1 MRDSTQIYWIHKM
14 YGWVGTYR
22 PPCRASGGL
31 LCHLQKTI
39 KHESSERQT
48 CITNFNTS
56 LVKDIDEL
64 KQEVKE
70 LKRDVEESFL
80 VDVNS
85 DPQKVTDLLSSLAV
99 RLEQITGQAS
109 QYKQYQRD
117 LQVLNFREENA
128 HNYSKNGSNENVA
141 V

>member
-1 MRDSTQIYWIHKM
+1 MMVDLLMYLCM
-14 YGWVGTYR
+14 YGSFLNHKLLFLLQNTLVLQ
-22 PPCRASGGL
+22 ASGGL

-70 LKRDVEESFL
+70 LKRDVEGSSYWPCRDWENRNNKRFSQIICSL
-80 VDVNS
+80 VCCV
-85 DPQKVTDLLSSLAV
+85 
-99 RLEQITGQAS
+99 
-109 QYKQYQRD
+109 
-117 LQVLNFREENA
+117 
-128 HNYSKNGSNENVA
+128 
-141 V
+141 

>member
-70 LKRDVEESFL
+70 LKRDVEGSSYWPCRDWENRNNKRFSQIICSL
-80 VDVNS
+80 VCCV
-85 DPQKVTDLLSSLAV
+85 
-99 RLEQITGQAS
+99 
-109 QYKQYQRD
+109 
-117 LQVLNFREENA
+117 
-128 HNYSKNGSNENVA
+128 
-141 V
+141 